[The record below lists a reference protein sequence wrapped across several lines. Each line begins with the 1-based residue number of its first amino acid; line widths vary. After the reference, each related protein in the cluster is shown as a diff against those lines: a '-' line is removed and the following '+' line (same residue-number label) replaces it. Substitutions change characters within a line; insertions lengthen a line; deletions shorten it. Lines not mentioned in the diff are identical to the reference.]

1 MRKNAKFGLVLAEME
16 MGADCCT
23 KTIPRT
29 TMNYAMRPKL
39 NRASLVFAAFACSMS
54 AQAAD
59 WSDTSI
65 GYRYGT
71 NFAEPV
77 NANAIAK
84 DIISLNHVSGYKYGS
99 NFFNADLLMSDSKDP
114 GGKGASDGAQEVY
127 VVYRHT
133 LDLGKVTGSSY
144 KMGPVRGVG
153 LVAGFDYNT
162 KNDAGYNSKKRML
175 VAGPS
180 LMLDVP
186 GFLNVALLGLWESN
200 APYSTFSS
208 VATPRY
214 NYAPH
219 PMVSVTWGIP
229 LAFTGMPLAFEGFA
243 SFISEKGKNEFGGDT
258 AAETNVDMQVMYD
271 LSGALG
277 AKPKTFRLGAEYQ
290 YWNNKFGNDYTNAY
304 YKGGAQAKTWMVRG
318 EYHF

>member
-1 MRKNAKFGLVLAEME
+1 MKHAL
-16 MGADCCT
+16 
-23 KTIPRT
+23 
-29 TMNYAMRPKL
+29 RPKL
-39 NRASLVFAAFACSMS
+39 NQTSIAIAAFACSVCVH
-54 AQAAD
+54 AAD

-71 NFAEPV
+71 QFAEPV

-84 DIISLNHVSGYKYGS
+84 DIINLNHVSGYKYGS
-99 NFFNADLLMSDSKDP
+99 NFFNADLLMSDDKDP
-114 GGKGASDGAQEVY
+114 GGKNATSGAQEVY

-144 KMGPVRGVG
+144 AMGPVRGVG
-153 LVAGFDYNT
+153 LVGGFDWNT

-200 APYSTFSS
+200 APFSTITS
-208 VATPRY
+208 VSVPRY
-214 NYAPH
+214 NYSPH
-219 PMVSVTWGIP
+219 PMVSLTWGVP
-229 LAFTGMPLAFEGFA
+229 LAFTNMPLAFEGFA
-243 SFISEKGKNEFGGDT
+243 NFIASKGKNEYGSDT

-271 LSGALG
+271 LSGAVG
-277 AKPKTFRLGAEYQ
+277 ARPKTVRMGVEYQ
-290 YWNNKFGNDYTNAY
+290 YWNNKFGNDNSNSY
-304 YKGGAQAKTWMVRG
+304 YKGGALANTWMARA